1 MPTPRKSFRWLC
13 LMRKLVSPISGIRS
27 PFGPPSIGGAGGNG
41 AIYLLGTEDNG
52 FAIDF
57 LTDSYALRRLDA
69 LDLIGAEPQGFAMD
83 YISNTYA
90 VRTL

>member
-1 MPTPRKSFRWLC
+1 MPIPMRSRLWSC
-13 LMRKLVSPISGIRS
+13 LMRKIVSPIDGLRS
-27 PFGPPSIGGAGGNG
+27 PFGPPTIGGAAGNG

-57 LTDSYALRRLDA
+57 LTNSYALRELEA
-69 LDLIGAEPQGFAMD
+69 IDLLGSEPQGFAMD
-83 YISNTYA
+83 YISDTYA